1 MDALDQLWVAW
12 QPIVDIAAG
21 TVLGYEA
28 LIRGPDDGPL
38 AMPAALFAWAE
49 AAGRAANLDAA
60 CKRLAYETAQ
70 GRWADPAQ
78 RLFLNVDTRWASL
91 PDPWEQG
98 RPGEIPLAVEVSE
111 ARSVLED
118 DVLLAAVARWR
129 QAGHLVVIDDYGTGY
144 AGPGEVLALQPDI
157 IKLDRILIAGIDHDV
172 QKQSLVRAISG
183 WTDDMGIGLLA
194 EGVET
199 AEEWASVRRL
209 GCDYAQ
215 GFYLGRPEAARLPAG
230 VTPRAAVPARARPP
244 EASRPA
250 IHPVLAWYGR
260 ALAEAPIPSYVVD
273 RRRGMVAWN
282 RAAEE
287 LLGYPAD
294 QLVGQQC
301 MQSPLDHRNAA
312 GRLLCRGFCPLVHS
326 MAEQTAHAAVVS
338 VARADGTRETLEVW
352 VTPLVDGASGRVVG
366 ALEQFRPWRA
376 DVGALQDRAGAPS
389 AAAEGPAATRP
400 TALGMAQPPVSPDP
414 HGSQRD
420 AVAAGDPEETWL
432 RVVAPS

>member
-12 QPIVDIAAG
+12 QPIVDVAAG

-28 LIRGPDDGPL
+28 LIRGPADGPL
-38 AMPAALFAWAE
+38 AMSAALFAWAE
-49 AAGRAANLDAA
+49 AAGRAADLDAA
-60 CKRLAYETAQ
+60 CKHLAYETAQ

-98 RPGEIPLAVEVSE
+98 RPGQIPLAVEVSE

-118 DVLLAAVARWR
+118 DVLLDAVARWR
-129 QAGHLVVIDDYGTGY
+129 RAGHLVVIDDYGTGY

-172 QKQSLVRAISG
+172 QKQSLVRAIRG

-215 GFYLGRPEAARLPAG
+215 GFYLGRPEAARLPPVAPLR
-230 VTPRAAVPARARPP
+230 VAVPTRPRRPAAV
-244 EASRPA
+244 RPA
-250 IHPVLAWYGR
+250 IHPVLAWY
-260 ALAEAPIPSYVVD
+260 
-273 RRRGMVAWN
+273 
-282 RAAEE
+282 
-287 LLGYPAD
+287 
-294 QLVGQQC
+294 
-301 MQSPLDHRNAA
+301 
-312 GRLLCRGFCPLVHS
+312 
-326 MAEQTAHAAVVS
+326 
-338 VARADGTRETLEVW
+338 ARADGMRQTLEVW

-366 ALEQFRPWRA
+366 
-376 DVGALQDRAGAPS
+376 GAVSAGAGGGPGPCRGIRCRPRGLAPEATPRGYGRVGTVTRSPS
-389 AAAEGPAATRP
+389 VASGP
-400 TALGMAQPPVSPDP
+400 TAGSTPSPKGHRSTGLQGRP
-414 HGSQRD
+414 GT
-420 AVAAGDPEETWL
+420 G
-432 RVVAPS
+432 